1 MLKLSRMSKGSIVKK
16 NLTMLLGFDVSES
29 RSYYLSKSSRDR
41 MWVGVGCNTLTDS
54 PNGRVLNI
62 VA

>member
-1 MLKLSRMSKGSIVKK
+1 
-16 NLTMLLGFDVSES
+16 MLLGFDVSES